1 MAVALGLALALLG
14 CTSFYLAAPRQNWL
28 ARPWPAWPAGSAGAL
43 LIAAALSMLCRE
55 LQALAAVF
63 VVLTWAMLL
72 LAAMPYLGALLFI
85 RRSRRH
91 ADAASTPPQA

>member
-28 ARPWPAWPAGSAGAL
+28 ARPWPAWPACSAGAL
-43 LIAAALSMLCRE
+43 LIAAALSVLCRE
-55 LQALAAVF
+55 LQALAAAF

-91 ADAASTPPQA
+91 ADAASTPPEA